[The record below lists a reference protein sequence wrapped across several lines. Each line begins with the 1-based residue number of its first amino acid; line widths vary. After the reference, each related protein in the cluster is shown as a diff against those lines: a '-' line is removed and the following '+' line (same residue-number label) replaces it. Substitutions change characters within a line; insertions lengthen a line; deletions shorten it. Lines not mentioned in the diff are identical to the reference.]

1 MKTDTHRSHF
11 TSILIRTAF
20 ILLAVLPFLL
30 GSLAAIGY
38 YSTYGRNKLNALL
51 MVGLL
56 FGAVYLTLHIKK
68 AKVREAW
75 IIAGVFLVTVAVR
88 AASLILFNTQP
99 ISDYMDAVQAAMT
112 FMDGPARSLETA
124 RFPYWG
130 FYRIT
135 LTALFQLFSPSVV
148 TAKVFNLVLSGLSAV
163 GIYLL
168 GRKITGERRFGLAA
182 ALVYVI
188 DAGSILYVNMPTG
201 EHIFVALFPLAV
213 LLFLAL
219 FSQGERSMAMRSGMA
234 LALGVVSGLMDMYK
248 PVALILLIAMGI
260 TLALTEWLAAKPAQ
274 EKKTR
279 GKQIALH
286 LILIAVTLAGF
297 FATKALAFSAI
308 EHYAEIPPNRHG
320 VGWTLR
326 VGLNQASRGR
336 VSAPLAYYMHSQYRD
351 ADEDYETVN
360 AQLMEEALALI
371 EGIPAGEL
379 LAFVQDKFQFTWQSN
394 QDFLNWAT
402 NTQAEGS
409 LYVYDSEAVRLLGDP
424 LNDAFLILSLVLS
437 TLGAGYC
444 ALRRR
449 DKGTLVMGLFIL
461 GFSLLLLAVEVQQ
474 RYRSVLASAIP
485 FFAAY
490 GLYAVRDGIS
500 TIRGLLRKKRGHD

>member
-11 TSILIRTAF
+11 TSILIRTAL

-38 YSTYGRNKLNALL
+38 FSTYGRNKLNALL

-112 FMDGPARSLETA
+112 FMDGPVRSLETA

-168 GRKITGERRFGLAA
+168 GRKITGESQFGLAA

-219 FSQGERSMAMRSGMA
+219 FSQRERSMAMRSGMA
-234 LALGVVSGLMDMYK
+234 LALGVVSGLMDIYK

-279 GKQIALH
+279 GKQIASSRPKRWHFQRSNITPRSPL
-286 LILIAVTLAGF
+286 TG
-297 FATKALAFSAI
+297 T
-308 EHYAEIPPNRHG
+308 EWDGRC
-320 VGWTLR
+320 GW
-326 VGLNQASRGR
+326 G
-336 VSAPLAYYMHSQYRD
+336 
-351 ADEDYETVN
+351 
-360 AQLMEEALALI
+360 
-371 EGIPAGEL
+371 
-379 LAFVQDKFQFTWQSN
+379 
-394 QDFLNWAT
+394 
-402 NTQAEGS
+402 
-409 LYVYDSEAVRLLGDP
+409 
-424 LNDAFLILSLVLS
+424 
-437 TLGAGYC
+437 
-444 ALRRR
+444 
-449 DKGTLVMGLFIL
+449 
-461 GFSLLLLAVEVQQ
+461 
-474 RYRSVLASAIP
+474 
-485 FFAAY
+485 
-490 GLYAVRDGIS
+490 
-500 TIRGLLRKKRGHD
+500 